1 MRRVSAIVRPDA
13 ASGARHVQAGADV
26 LALGFGTAVAMWA
39 VGYLGRLPA
48 VMAPAA
54 ALFGLFLVC
63 LLAGGFLAG
72 RLTGRGWK
80 GGVYVG
86 VLCGLV
92 NLMVLL
98 SLFSRDIPNA
108 LDPLAAVWIPGFVAA
123 SAILGGLGA
132 AAGSQRERP
141 PIDGAVW
148 PAVFV
153 RVAVVATLLL
163 MAVGGL
169 VTSKDAGLAVVDWP
183 NSYGYNMFL
192 FPLSKMT
199 GGIYYEHAHR
209 LFGAL
214 VGLTTLVVAIVLQRI
229 DERAWVRRLA
239 WFAVVMVIVQGIL
252 GGLRVT
258 GHPTLSASPADVSPN
273 IVLAVVHGVLAQ
285 IFLGTLVALAVFTTR
300 RWSQPAEHSEH
311 ASRTLPVF
319 LVGVL
324 MIQLV
329 LGAIQRHLA
338 AGLMIHIVMAMFV
351 AVIAIATGVRV
362 SAMDP
367 PVQPLQRLGKG
378 ITHLVGFQLLLGLGA
393 FIGTRI
399 DPSISSFSLFAVGA
413 TTAHQWT
420 GALLLAW
427 AVALMLWSCRTAAPA
442 PRNG

>member
-1 MRRVSAIVRPDA
+1 MSALAGSHPQTTR
-13 ASGARHVQAGADV
+13 AGADV

-39 VGYLGRLPA
+39 VGYLGRLPL

-54 ALFGLFLVC
+54 LLFGLFLVC

-98 SLFSRDIPNA
+98 SLFSRDTPNA
-108 LDPLAAVWIPGFVAA
+108 LDPLALVWVPGFVAA
-123 SAILGGLGA
+123 SAILGGIGA
-132 AAGSQRERP
+132 VVGSRNERP
-141 PIDGAVW
+141 ADRALW

-169 VTSKDAGLAVVDWP
+169 VTSTDAGLAVVDWP

-192 FPLSKMT
+192 FPLSRMT

-214 VGLTTLVVAIVLQRI
+214 VGLTTVVVAIVLQRI

-239 WFAVVMVIVQGIL
+239 WSAVVMVVVQGIL

-258 GHPTLSASPADVSPN
+258 GHPTLSTSPADVSPN

-285 IFLGTLVALAVFTTR
+285 VFLGTLVALAVFTSR
-300 RWSQPAEHSEH
+300 RWSRPAERSEH
-311 ASRTLPVF
+311 ADRVLPVI
-319 LVGVL
+319 LVGALV
-324 MIQLV
+324 IQLV

-338 AGLMIHIVMAMFV
+338 AGLMIHIAMAMIV
-351 AVIAIATGVRV
+351 AVIAIATGVRASV
-362 SAMDP
+362 VDP
-367 PVQPLQRLGKG
+367 PVQPLQRLGRG
-378 ITHLVGFQLLLGLGA
+378 LMHLLGLQLLLGLGA

-427 AVALMLWSCRTAAPA
+427 AVALMLWSRRTAPPTAT
-442 PRNG
+442 RG

>member
-1 MRRVSAIVRPDA
+1 MRRVSTVVRR
-13 ASGARHVQAGADV
+13 GGGADI
-26 LALGFGTAVAMWA
+26 LALGFGTAVAMWT
-39 VGYLGRLPA
+39 VGYLGRLP
-48 VMAPAA
+48 VVTAPAA
-54 ALFGLFLVC
+54 LLFGLFLVC

-98 SLFSRDIPNA
+98 SLFSRGTPNA
-108 LDPLAAVWIPGFVAA
+108 VDPMALVWVPGFVAA
-123 SAILGGLGA
+123 SAALGGLGA
-132 AAGSQRERP
+132 AVGSRRERP
-141 PIDGAVW
+141 AVDGALW

-153 RVAVVATLLL
+153 RVAVVATVLL

-169 VTSKDAGLAVVDWP
+169 VTSNDAGLAVVDWP

-239 WFAVVMVIVQGIL
+239 WSAVVMVIVQGSL

-258 GHPTLSASPADVSPN
+258 GRPTLSASPADVSPN

-285 IFLGTLVALAVFTTR
+285 IFLGTLVALAVFTSRGWR
-300 RWSQPAEHSEH
+300 RPAERS
-311 ASRTLPVF
+311 ARADRILPMI
-319 LVGVL
+319 LVGAIV
-324 MIQLV
+324 IQLV

-338 AGLMIHIVMAMFV
+338 AGLMIHIAMAMLV
-351 AVIAIATGVRV
+351 ALIAIATGVRA
-362 SAMDP
+362 SAVEP
-367 PVQPLQRLGKG
+367 AVQPLHRLGKG
-378 ITHLVGFQLLLGLGA
+378 LMHLVGFQLLLGLGA
-393 FIGTRI
+393 FIGTRM
-399 DPSISSFSLFAVGA
+399 DPSIPSFSLFAVGSA
-413 TTAHQWT
+413 TAHQWT

-427 AVALMLWSCRTAAPA
+427 AVALMLWSYRTAATA
-442 PRNG
+442 AGRG